1 MKQQKFV
8 AHTDKIGYYY
18 IQIVRNVDG
27 IIQHMHL
34 SLEKIL
40 SWTDVIK
47 LGHKLHFVPQFCNT
61 CSWIAT

>member
-40 SWTDVIK
+40 S
-47 LGHKLHFVPQFCNT
+47 
-61 CSWIAT
+61 